1 MQSCLKQLDQCI
13 QRQQHLYQTLKDL
26 FVAERSAILVSD
38 VERLNRIVADKE
50 RVLKD
55 IGAVEVQRRR
65 NMQQL
70 ATYLE
75 EDPAVLTLSRLCA
88 RIEEPM
94 ATILKRA
101 GRDLQNLVEAIQAES
116 DRNRSLCL
124 QALQFINGSIQMI
137 TSLIEPQ
144 CVYQPSG
151 KMGNERPVGRMLSG
165 AV

>member
-1 MQSCLKQLDQCI
+1 MQSCLKQLNQCI
-13 QRQQHLYQTLKDL
+13 QRQQHLYRALKDL
-26 FVAERSAILVSD
+26 FVAERSAILISD
-38 VERLNRIVADKE
+38 VERLNRIVVDKE

-94 ATILKRA
+94 ATMLKRA
-101 GRDLQNLVEAIQAES
+101 GRDLQNLVEAIQTES
-116 DRNRSLCL
+116 ERNRSLCL
-124 QALQFINGSIQMI
+124 QALQFISGSIQLI
-137 TSLIEPQ
+137 TNLIDPQ
-144 CVYQPSG
+144 CVYQSTG
-151 KMGNERPVGRMLSG
+151 KMGNDRPIGRMLSG